1 VSTAD
6 LTDRQR
12 RILARVVESHVESG
26 TPVGSKQL
34 AGMAGLEVAPSTVRY
49 ELARLEELG
58 YLDHPHTSA
67 GRMPTEAG
75 YRYYADQL
83 VQERPRQ
90 APAVLSEALLAV
102 EPRHEIDTALTQLAE
117 MLGRVTNLL
126 GVVTA
131 PAAST
136 ATVRHVEVLQL
147 QPQLVMVV
155 VIASTGNVGKRV
167 FAFDDVVD
175 AGLVD
180 WAGAFMN
187 DRVVGEPIGSRMLFD
202 RLNEPSLSDAERAFI
217 DALAPAIVEIYDDE
231 AELLYV
237 GGQAQVLAERR
248 DTDLDAVDAL
258 MRTLEERYALLG
270 LLRTALSQQEVYLR
284 IGSEFGNRSLTG
296 AALVAANYGIARR
309 NLGTVSVLGP
319 ARMDYR
325 LAIASVREAA
335 QLLSRH
341 VEEVYE

>member
-1 VSTAD
+1 MNPEG
-6 LTDRQR
+6 LTDRQQ
-12 RILARVVESHVESG
+12 RILSLIVEAHVESG
-26 TPVGSKQL
+26 APVGSKHI
-34 AGMAGLEVAPSTVRY
+34 AGTPGLEVASSTVRY

-67 GRMPTEAG
+67 GRVPTEAG
-75 YRYYADQL
+75 YRFYADQL
-83 VQERPRQ
+83 VQERPRRV
-90 APAVLSEALLAV
+90 PAVLTDALSAV
-102 EPRHEIDTALTQLAE
+102 EPRHEIDTALTQLSDA
-117 MLGRVTNLL
+117 LGRVTNLL
-126 GVVTA
+126 GVITA

-155 VIASTGNVGKRV
+155 VIASTGSVGKRV
-167 FAFDDVVD
+167 FAFDNVVD
-175 AGLVD
+175 AGLVE
-180 WAGAFMN
+180 WAGAFLN
-187 DRVVGEPIGSRMLFD
+187 DRVVGSPLGSRTLVN
-202 RLNEPSLSDAERAFI
+202 RLQEPGLSPGEQAFI
-217 DALAPAIVEIYDDE
+217 DALAPAIVEIHDDE
-231 AELLYV
+231 AELLYI

-248 DTDLDAVDAL
+248 DTDLDAMDAL

-284 IGSEFGNRSLTG
+284 IGSEFGNNSLTG
-296 AALVAANYGIARR
+296 AALVAANYGIARQ

-335 QLLSRH
+335 QLLSEY